1 MRIGDHFRFGL
12 LLSAVLLVADRLSK
26 YWVLNGLNL
35 ADVGTIPLLPFLN
48 FTMVLNEGIS
58 MSLPVGDW
66 LGRWGLIILT
76 GCISLWLL
84 NWLRTSEKRFEATAL
99 AMIIG
104 GAVGNIIDRFIYG
117 AVVDFI
123 HLHAW
128 GYSFYVFN
136 VADSA
141 ITVGAVLLLFDGL
154 RDGRKG
160 PKNASKTHEVD
171 APERPDPSGSTLKE

>member
-1 MRIGDHFRFGL
+1 MRFGDHFRFGL
-12 LLSAVLLVADRLSK
+12 LVSGLLLVADQLSK

-35 ADVGTIPLLPFLN
+35 DEIRTVALLPFLN
-48 FTMVLNEGIS
+48 FTMVWNEGIS

-66 LGRWGLIILT
+66 LGRWGLVILT
-76 GCISLWLL
+76 GLISLWLL
-84 NWLRTSEKRFEATAL
+84 NWLRTTERKFEALAL

-104 GAVGNIIDRFIYG
+104 GAVGNIIDRLFYG

-123 HLHAW
+123 HLHAG
-128 GYSFYVFN
+128 GYSFFVFN

-141 ITVGAVLLLFDGL
+141 ISVGAVLLLFDGL

-160 PKNASKTHEVD
+160 PKNASKTQEVD
-171 APERPDPSGSTLKE
+171 AE

>member
-1 MRIGDHFRFGL
+1 
-12 LLSAVLLVADRLSK
+12 
-26 YWVLNGLNL
+26 
-35 ADVGTIPLLPFLN
+35 
-48 FTMVLNEGIS
+48 

-66 LGRWGLIILT
+66 LGRWGLVILT
-76 GCISLWLL
+76 ALISLWLL
-84 NWLRTSEKRFEATAL
+84 NWLRTTERKFEALAL

-104 GAVGNIIDRFIYG
+104 GAIGNIIDRILHG

-123 HLHAW
+123 HLHAA

-141 ITVGAVLLLFDGL
+141 ISVGAVLLLFDGL

-160 PKNASKTHEVD
+160 PKNASKTHEVG
-171 APERPDPSGSTLKE
+171 AE

>member
-1 MRIGDHFRFGL
+1 MRVTLQIGDHFKFGL
-12 LLSAVLLVADRLSK
+12 LISVLLLVADQLSK
-26 YWVLNGLNL
+26 FWVLEGLNL
-35 ADVGTIPLLPFLN
+35 DEIGTVALLPFLN
-48 FTMVLNEGIS
+48 FTMVWNEGIS

-76 GCISLWLL
+76 GLISLWLV
-84 NWLRTSEKRFEATAL
+84 NWLRTSEKKFEALAL

-117 AVVDFI
+117 AVVDFV

-141 ITVGAVLLLFDGL
+141 ISVGAVLLLYDGL

-160 PKNASKTHEVD
+160 PKKASKPHEVD
-171 APERPDPSGSTLKE
+171 AS